1 MVEILLNGERIDMQS
16 NFRTSFLVAI
26 DYLRHEQAESLH
38 ELEEEFKDYT
48 DEDLMD
54 YIENEFDVTPKLLI
68 NRILDS
74 KWGADIQILDD

>member
-1 MVEILLNGERIDMQS
+1 MVEIVLNGERIDSQS

-26 DYLRHEQAESLH
+26 DFLRHEQAESLH
-38 ELEEEFKDYT
+38 ELEEEFEDYT

-54 YIENEFDVTPKLLI
+54 YIENEFDVTPKILI

-74 KWGADIQILDD
+74 KWQADTQILDD

>member
-1 MVEILLNGERIDMQS
+1 MIQIKLNDNVTDMQS

-38 ELEEEFKDYT
+38 ELEEEFEDYT

-54 YIENEFDVTPKLLI
+54 YIENEFDVTPKILI

-74 KWGADIQILDD
+74 KWQADIQILDD

>member
-74 KWGADIQILDD
+74 KWEADIQILDD